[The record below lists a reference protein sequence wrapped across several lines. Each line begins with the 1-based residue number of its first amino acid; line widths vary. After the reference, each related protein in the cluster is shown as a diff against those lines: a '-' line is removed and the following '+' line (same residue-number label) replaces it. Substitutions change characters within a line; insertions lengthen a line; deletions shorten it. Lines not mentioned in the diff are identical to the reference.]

1 MARNIIKSI
10 ERGGYRYDVEETGDG
25 ARPYDVHQLH
35 KAQGHWVDAG
45 YGRYC
50 ASMAEADCLQE
61 GSVPKRRDMPAKEGR
76 KQSPGQTKEPHMDL
90 ISQYLASPEF
100 AEAIGNVVV
109 IAIMA
114 TAAGIDWKIY
124 GRKTRRRTPP
134 SIDTPQRRRRAAQ
147 RRTIPAGHIDE

>member
-1 MARNIIKSI
+1 
-10 ERGGYRYDVEETGDG
+10 
-25 ARPYDVHQLH
+25 
-35 KAQGHWVDAG
+35 
-45 YGRYC
+45 
-50 ASMAEADCLQE
+50 
-61 GSVPKRRDMPAKEGR
+61 
-76 KQSPGQTKEPHMDL
+76 MDL
-90 ISQYLASPEF
+90 IRQYLASPEF

-147 RRTIPAGHIDE
+147 RRTCLLYTSPSPRDATLSRMPSSA

>member
-25 ARPYDVHQLH
+25 ARRTTCTSSTRP
-35 KAQGHWVDAG
+35 KAIGSTPATDATAHPWPRPTPTSAG
-45 YGRYC
+45 
-50 ASMAEADCLQE
+50 
-61 GSVPKRRDMPAKEGR
+61 KRRDMPAKEGR
-76 KQSPGQTKEPHMDL
+76 KQTQDQTKEPHMDL

-109 IAIMA
+109 MAIMA

>member
-1 MARNIIKSI
+1 
-10 ERGGYRYDVEETGDG
+10 
-25 ARPYDVHQLH
+25 
-35 KAQGHWVDAG
+35 
-45 YGRYC
+45 
-50 ASMAEADCLQE
+50 
-61 GSVPKRRDMPAKEGR
+61 
-76 KQSPGQTKEPHMDL
+76 MDL

-134 SIDTPQRRRRAAQ
+134 SIDTPQRRRRAALH
-147 RRTIPAGHIDE
+147 RTIPAGHIDE

>member
-1 MARNIIKSI
+1 
-10 ERGGYRYDVEETGDG
+10 
-25 ARPYDVHQLH
+25 
-35 KAQGHWVDAG
+35 
-45 YGRYC
+45 
-50 ASMAEADCLQE
+50 
-61 GSVPKRRDMPAKEGR
+61 
-76 KQSPGQTKEPHMDL
+76 MDL

-100 AEAIGNVVV
+100 AEAVV

>member
-50 ASMAEADCLQE
+50 ASMAEADAYIGGQTAWHA
-61 GSVPKRRDMPAKEGR
+61 GQGR
-76 KQSPGQTKEPHMDL
+76 PETNPGQTKEPHMDL
-90 ISQYLASPEF
+90 IRQYLASPEF